1 MMTRGLA
8 AGAAVLL
15 LAAGCGNRSD
25 DALPV
30 PHKSTAAARH
40 ISLPDPAPATR
51 AFLVTLERR
60 LRGEDVR
67 HLQRARNVA
76 VVAPLALRKM
86 AVKGPGGRHFLR
98 VGSIDPLAYR
108 PVAPHSTRDADFVWT
123 SLLAGEAAITFDAAG
138 KLGLDG
144 RSVLGLGG
152 DVSVPVGSFAD
163 NGSPNL
169 VDVLVAD
176 RIGRTTGIGGA
187 NTAVIGA
194 RPGAS
199 LTAVRQ
205 ALESLLPHARV
216 QRLAPSTEP
225 GSPATPPAPESV
237 GHAEGGLI
245 GTMAFRILK
254 TGFIEPDPAWVVANI
269 ARGPVP
275 ILGTVTC
282 HRILFPQLGA
292 ALHEIES
299 RGLAHL
305 INRREYGG
313 CYVPRFV
320 DRNPTKPLSMH
331 AFGLAVDLNVS
342 QNYLGTRGNMDPR
355 IVGIFERWGF
365 VWGGRWGRPDPMHF
379 ELARLVEV

>member
-1 MMTRGLA
+1 M
-8 AGAAVLL
+8 LL
-15 LAAGCGNRSD
+15 LAAGCGGRSD
-25 DALPV
+25 DALPS
-30 PHKSTAAARH
+30 PHKSTATART

-60 LRGEDVR
+60 LRGDDMR
-67 HLQRARNVA
+67 HLQRAPGVA
-76 VVAPLALRKM
+76 VVAPLALGKM
-86 AVKGPGGRHFLR
+86 PVKGPRGRRLLR
-98 VGSIDPLAYR
+98 VGAIDPLAYR

-123 SLLAGEAAITFDAAG
+123 SLINGQAAVTFNAAG

-144 RSVLGLGG
+144 SSDVALGHG
-152 DVSVPVGSFAD
+152 VSVPVGAFAD

-169 VDVLVAD
+169 ADVLVAD
-176 RIGRTTGIGGA
+176 RIGRSTGIGGA
-187 NTAVIGA
+187 RTAVIGA

-199 LTAVRQ
+199 LTAVRRT
-205 ALESLLPHARV
+205 LESRLPHARV
-216 QRLAPSTEP
+216 RRLAPPT
-225 GSPATPPAPESV
+225 GSDSPSTPPAPELV
-237 GHAEGGLI
+237 GRAEGGLI

-254 TGFIEPDPAWVVANI
+254 TGFIEPDPAWVAANI
-269 ARGPVP
+269 ARGSVP

-305 INRREYGG
+305 INVREYGG

-331 AFGLAVDLNVS
+331 AFGLAMDLNVS
-342 QNYLGTRGNMDPR
+342 ENFLGTRGKMDPR

-365 VWGGRWGRPDPMHF
+365 AWGGRWGRPDPMHF